1 LGDRWWKAEGWGI
14 YRAFLGASKAPS
26 GYSKFGLRWFWYERD
41 LGVVGPTG
49 VTESSLEAPSSS
61 ADVTVCK
68 QNWVWFWGPKFGWA
82 TRRLAGGLLSR
93 YIVESMW
100 SFDGR
105 GSGAGSGL
113 YMCVFSL

>member
-1 LGDRWWKAEGWGI
+1 V
-14 YRAFLGASKAPS
+14 ASKVPS
-26 GYSKFGLRWFWYERD
+26 GYSTFDFGTREI

-61 ADVTVCK
+61 ADVRVCK
-68 QNWVWFWGPKFGWA
+68 QHWVWFWGPKFCLEFGWV

-113 YMCVFSL
+113 YVCVFFVESLSGFIL